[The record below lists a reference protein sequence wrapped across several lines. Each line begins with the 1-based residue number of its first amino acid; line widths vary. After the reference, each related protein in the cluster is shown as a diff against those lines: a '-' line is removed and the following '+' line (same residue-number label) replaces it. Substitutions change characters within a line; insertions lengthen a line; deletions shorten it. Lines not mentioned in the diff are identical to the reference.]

1 MAGGLPL
8 YALLGMVLANVAVLA
23 VNVLVPTHSAPQ
35 AIVLTETNIPPLKL
49 LPSNQQIA
57 YSSSVGGE
65 AASSCYTLGPYNNEK
80 AALQMMKRIRNYGL
94 AVQIRAL
101 RTFETLNYLVYIPP
115 LPSEKAAE
123 AVSSDMR
130 RFDVPQHLV
139 ITEGPY
145 KNAISLGFFDDL
157 NKAKRHA
164 EYVRYL
170 GYDAQYTAQKEPREM
185 FWLDYDEPF
194 GANTPVLQWSES
206 TDPTSRVQLIPR
218 ACQH

>member
-1 MAGGLPL
+1 MSGIPV
-8 YALLGMVLANVAVLA
+8 YALLMLVLANAAVLT
-23 VNVLVPTHSAPQ
+23 VNVLGSTVFAPQ
-35 AIVLTETNIPPLKL
+35 PIPTTDPNIPTLEL
-49 LPSNQQIA
+49 LPNNQQLA
-57 YSSSVGGE
+57 YSSSIAGE

-80 AALQMMKRIRNYGL
+80 AALQMMGRIRNYGM

-115 LPSEKAAE
+115 LPNATEAE
-123 AVSSDMR
+123 AVSQDMR
-130 RFDVPQHLV
+130 RFDVPQHVV

-170 GYDAQYTAQKEPREM
+170 GYDAQFTEQKAPREV

-194 GANTPVLQWSES
+194 GANTPVLQWSEV

-218 ACQH
+218 RCQS